1 MSRHAFKSATRV
13 CAVLALAG
21 IAALTA
27 ALWPDGAAADATP
40 TASSPKAAAPPP
52 ATDRIP
58 FNTPPLTADPSTPPI
73 PAPFF
78 NPRLPAE
85 PSKSDEPSESD
96 DPSQST
102 NPSRSAN
109 RSRSAN
115 PAAASGSAPTANAAQ
130 PADAS
135 TADDIRD
142 IRGPKHIFPLGL
154 LLAWLAAAVVLAIGG
169 YAVWRWSR
177 RPPPPRKLELFEI
190 ALQRI
195 EESRSLMQPA
205 SVREFSIAISDIVRG
220 YIEDG
225 FDITATHRT
234 TEEFLHDLLDTS
246 NEALA
251 AHRNLLA
258 EFLGRCDE
266 AKFAGAGLSIPIMES
281 LHRSARIFVIESSKP
296 VPPVKAPETSPAL
309 HPGGA

>member
-1 MSRHAFKSATRV
+1 MSRHAFKSATPV
-13 CAVLALAG
+13 CAVLALAA
-21 IAALTA
+21 IAALTTA
-27 ALWPDGAAADATP
+27 TRAESTAADPAP
-40 TASSPKAAAPPP
+40 TAAPPP
-52 ATDRIP
+52 AIDRIP

-78 NPRLPAE
+78 NPRLPAGR
-85 PSKSDEPSESD
+85 SESD
-96 DPSQST
+96 DPSPST
-102 NPSRSAN
+102 DPSRSAN

-115 PAAASGSAPTANAAQ
+115 PAAASGTAPAANAA
-130 PADAS
+130 PSADASAADVS

-142 IRGPKHIFPLGL
+142 IRGPKHIFPWGL
-154 LLAWLAAAVVLAIGG
+154 LLAWLAAGLVLAIGG
-169 YAVWRWSR
+169 YAAWRWSR

-195 EESRSLMQPA
+195 EASRSLMQPA
-205 SVREFSIAISDIVRG
+205 SVREFSISISDIVRG

-234 TEEFLHDLLDTS
+234 TEEFLRDLLDTS

-258 EFLGRCDE
+258 EFLYRCDE
-266 AKFAGAGLSIPIMES
+266 AKFAGAGLSMPIMES
-281 LHRSARIFVIESSKP
+281 LHRSARSFVIESSKP
-296 VPPVKAPETSPAL
+296 LPAAILQPVSA
-309 HPGGA
+309 

>member
-1 MSRHAFKSATRV
+1 MSPRACQRATRV
-13 CAVLALAG
+13 CAVIAIAV

-27 ALWPDGAAADATP
+27 AAPRAQAAAADAAP
-40 TASSPKAAAPPP
+40 TANPPP

-58 FNTPPLTADPSTPPI
+58 FNTPQLTADPSTPPI
-73 PAPFF
+73 PAPFV

-85 PSKSDEPSESD
+85 PSESD
-96 DPSQST
+96 DPSAAY
-102 NPSRSAN
+102 PSRSAN

-115 PAAASGSAPTANAAQ
+115 PAAASGTPPSANAA
-130 PADAS
+130 PSADVA

-154 LLAWLAAAVVLAIGG
+154 LLAWLAGALVLAIGG
-169 YAVWRWSR
+169 YAAWRWSR

-195 EESRSLMQPA
+195 EESRGLMQPA

-258 EFLGRCDE
+258 EFLYRCDE
-266 AKFAGAGLSIPIMES
+266 AKFAGAGLSMPIMES
-281 LHRSARIFVIESSKP
+281 LHRSARSFVIESSKP
-296 VPPVKAPETSPAL
+296 LPTATLQPVSA
-309 HPGGA
+309 

>member
-1 MSRHAFKSATRV
+1 MSPRAYQPATGA
-13 CAVLALAG
+13 CAVLAIAV

-27 ALWPDGAAADATP
+27 AAPRAQAAAADAAP
-40 TASSPKAAAPPP
+40 TANSPTAANSPTTADRPP
-52 ATDRIP
+52 AADRIP
-58 FNTPPLTADPSTPPI
+58 FNTPPLTADPSAPPI
-73 PAPFF
+73 LPPFV
-78 NPRLPAE
+78 NPRLRA
-85 PSKSDEPSESD
+85 DPSESD
-96 DPSQST
+96 DPSPST

-115 PAAASGSAPTANAAQ
+115 PAASGTAPTANAA
-130 PADAS
+130 PSADVA

-142 IRGPKHIFPLGL
+142 IRGPKHIFPLWL
-154 LLAWLAAAVVLAIGG
+154 LLAWLAGAAALAIGG
-169 YAVWRWSR
+169 YALWRR
-177 RPPPPRKLELFEI
+177 MHRPPPPRKLELFEI

-195 EESRSLMQPA
+195 EESRTLMQPA

-258 EFLGRCDE
+258 EFLYRCDE
-266 AKFAGAGLSIPIMES
+266 AKFAGAGLSMPIMES
-281 LHRSARIFVIESSKP
+281 LHRSARTFVIESSKP
-296 VPPVKAPETSPAL
+296 LPAATLQPVSA
-309 HPGGA
+309 

>member
-1 MSRHAFKSATRV
+1 MSPRACQPATRV
-13 CAVLALAG
+13 CAVLAIAV

-27 ALWPDGAAADATP
+27 AAPRAQAAAADSAP
-40 TASSPKAAAPPP
+40 TANSPTAANSPTTANPPP

-58 FNTPPLTADPSTPPI
+58 FNTPQLTADPSTPPI
-73 PAPFF
+73 LAPFI
-78 NPRLPAE
+78 NPRLPA
-85 PSKSDEPSESD
+85 DPSESG
-96 DPSQST
+96 DPSPSA

-115 PAAASGSAPTANAAQ
+115 PAAASGTP
-130 PADAS
+130 PIADAAPSADVS

-142 IRGPKHIFPLGL
+142 IRGPKHIFPLWL
-154 LLAWLAAAVVLAIGG
+154 LLAWLAGTAALAIAG
-169 YAVWRWSR
+169 YALWRR
-177 RPPPPRKLELFEI
+177 MHRPPPPRKLELFEI

-195 EESRSLMQPA
+195 EESRTLMQPA

-258 EFLGRCDE
+258 EFLYRCDE
-266 AKFAGAGLSIPIMES
+266 AKFAGAELSMPIMEL
-281 LHRSARIFVIESSKP
+281 LHRSARTFVIESSKP
-296 VPPVKAPETSPAL
+296 LPAATL
-309 HPGGA
+309 QRVSA

>member
-1 MSRHAFKSATRV
+1 MSRAAFKPATRV
-13 CAVLALAG
+13 CAVLAIAA

-27 ALWPDGAAADATP
+27 AALRAEGAAAD
-40 TASSPKAAAPPP
+40 PPP

-73 PAPFF
+73 LPPFV
-78 NPRLPAE
+78 NPRLPA
-85 PSKSDEPSESD
+85 DPSESD
-96 DPSQST
+96 DPSPSA

-115 PAAASGSAPTANAAQ
+115 PAAASGTAPTANAAP
-130 PADAS
+130 PADVS

-154 LLAWLAAAVVLAIGG
+154 LLAWLAGGAALVIGG
-169 YAVWRWSR
+169 YALWRWSR
-177 RPPPPRKLELFEI
+177 RPPPPRKLQLFEI

-195 EESRSLMQPA
+195 EDSRSLMQPS

-234 TEEFLHDLLDTS
+234 TEEFLHDLLDSS

-258 EFLGRCDE
+258 EFL
-266 AKFAGAGLSIPIMES
+266 
-281 LHRSARIFVIESSKP
+281 
-296 VPPVKAPETSPAL
+296 
-309 HPGGA
+309 

>member
-1 MSRHAFKSATRV
+1 MSPAAFKPATRV
-13 CAVLALAG
+13 CAVLAIAA

-27 ALWPDGAAADATP
+27 AAPCAEGAAADAAR
-40 TASSPKAAAPPP
+40 TANPPP

-73 PAPFF
+73 PAPFVV
-78 NPRLPAE
+78 PRFPA
-85 PSKSDEPSESD
+85 EPSESD
-96 DPSQST
+96 DSSPSPS
-102 NPSRSAN
+102 PSRSAD

-115 PAAASGSAPTANAAQ
+115 PAAAPGTAPTATAAP
-130 PADAS
+130 PADVS

-154 LLAWLAAAVVLAIGG
+154 LLAWLAAGAVLASAG
-169 YAVWRWSR
+169 YAAWRWSR
-177 RPPPPRKLELFEI
+177 RPPPPRKLALFEI

-195 EESRSLMQPA
+195 EESRTLMQPS

-234 TEEFLHDLLDTS
+234 TEEFLHDLLDSS
-246 NEALA
+246 NKALA
-251 AHRNLLA
+251 AHRDLLQ
-258 EFLGRCDE
+258 EFLFRCDE
-266 AKFAGAGLSIPIMES
+266 AKFAGAGLSMPIMEL
-281 LHRSARIFVIESSKP
+281 LHRSARSFVIESSKP
-296 VPPVKAPETSPAL
+296 PPVATLQPVSA
-309 HPGGA
+309 